1 MKKISMTDNL
11 YEFRNYILEY
21 LIEKGYKYIARDKDG
36 TIYAYPHKPIKKE
49 GVWIFDGTLGTDK
62 YKDISLISALF
73 TDIEWEDVEPFR
85 IPYTNW
91 KELTDNHVGQTR
103 ADITKIETVGAKN
116 AHTEEVVA
124 SKKEIATNEKV
135 DIVSNPA
142 HYTMGTIEPK
152 DFIRDQDLNFN
163 RGNVIKYTVRAG
175 RKDKSK
181 EIEDIRKAK
190 QYLEFEIEYLEGQLN
205 GDIKSK

>member
-1 MKKISMTDNL
+1 MEKKCP
-11 YEFRNYILEY
+11 RC
-21 LIEKGYKYIARDKDG
+21 GYKLRIN
-36 TIYAYPHKPIKKE
+36 
-49 GVWIFDGTLGTDK
+49 
-62 YKDISLISALF
+62 ISPL
-73 TDIEWEDVEPFR
+73 TPE
-85 IPYTNW
+85 N
-91 KELTDNHVGQTR
+91 ELVD
-103 ADITKIETVGAKN
+103 
-116 AHTEEVVA
+116 
-124 SKKEIATNEKV
+124 SKMEIATNENV

-163 RGNVIKYTVRAG
+163 RGNVIKYTVRSG

-181 EIEDIRKAK
+181 EIEDLRKAK

>member
-1 MKKISMTDNL
+1 MSRL
-11 YEFRNYILEY
+11 
-21 LIEKGYKYIARDKDG
+21 
-36 TIYAYPHKPIKKE
+36 
-49 GVWIFDGTLGTDK
+49 IFDDDGLIIAFLNNDGEEVMVVDQ
-62 YKDISLISALF
+62 YWNDIDRSHLIVG
-73 TDIEWEDVEPFR
+73 IEIVEFEEDS
-85 IPYTNW
+85 
-91 KELTDNHVGQTR
+91 KEKKCQTR
-103 ADITKIETVGAKN
+103 ADITKM
-116 AHTEEVVA
+116 
-124 SKKEIATNEKV
+124 EIATNEKV
-135 DIVSNPA
+135 DIVSHPA

-152 DFIRDQDLNFN
+152 DFIRDQGLNFN